1 MPNQIKRDPSQTTM
15 IRNRFVVDMNQRF
28 RAIKTAIRGL
38 VVTDDAFGLVT
49 STPLAINVEKQVW
62 RFRTNP
68 DKVTEFRKWL
78 TTQVDEKVL
87 TTVTPSGK
95 PWLSKYIESSY
106 KKAQVRAYKDVYGEL
121 VDTPAGLKLTDDGR
135 ALGLSFAGPEETK
148 RIEAIYSRAWNDVK
162 GVTDTMHQK
171 VSRTL
176 SLGLANGQNPLTI
189 ARAMVK
195 EIDGLERTRARVIAR
210 TEVIAAHAEGQLD
223 AYDDLGIEK
232 VTIIA
237 EWQTA
242 GDNRV
247 CPECGLMEGTEM
259 SIEEAR
265 GLIPRH
271 PLCRCAWAPLT
282 QRSMSKRE
290 AKGNIEKSI
299 LAEKPQR
306 KKETKE
312 EWATRVLDPKRL
324 PEAMKKS
331 TWAGKERL
339 GKGSIKRVEK
349 TIVKLSPTPV
359 RPTPVR
365 PTPKPPVV
373 QPGRVIKGG
382 EIIPK
387 SPQQG
392 AAELSKKLEAARAG
406 RKKAEALLVESRKN
420 VDAIKAELKSTQ
432 KATQAQK
439 DEITGL
445 KRQIKEKDAA
455 IKKIDR
461 KLAKEDRLA
470 DK

>member
-312 EWATRVLDPKRL
+312 EWATRVFDPKRL
-324 PEAMKKS
+324 PAAKKES

-339 GKGSIKRVEK
+339 KR
-349 TIVKLSPTPV
+349 T
-359 RPTPVR
+359 
-365 PTPKPPVV
+365 
-373 QPGRVIKGG
+373 
-382 EIIPK
+382 
-387 SPQQG
+387 
-392 AAELSKKLEAARAG
+392 KK
-406 RKKAEALLVESRKN
+406 
-420 VDAIKAELKSTQ
+420 
-432 KATQAQK
+432 
-439 DEITGL
+439 
-445 KRQIKEKDAA
+445 
-455 IKKIDR
+455 
-461 KLAKEDRLA
+461 
-470 DK
+470 